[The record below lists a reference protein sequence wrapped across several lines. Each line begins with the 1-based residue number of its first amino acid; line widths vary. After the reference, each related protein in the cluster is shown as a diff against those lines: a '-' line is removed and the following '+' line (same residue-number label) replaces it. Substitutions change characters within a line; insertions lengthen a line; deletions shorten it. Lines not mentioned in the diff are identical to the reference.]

1 MVECRYCGERNDAE
15 EQRCVR
21 CLRRLHLSGP
31 IAGPIAGPSAGPN
44 AAPKAPEFYPLA
56 TATAPSLEA
65 LAGGAAGN
73 PQETP
78 QPPASPLFQQLLFR
92 DGPGSP
98 KVIPIPTLTP
108 LRPQVRE
115 SSPVRR
121 ARPRNAVPRAPRIGD
136 SQQALEFDRFDANFD
151 DRRGTSALG
160 MQVDV
165 ICCDAPVALPTH
177 RIMAAAA
184 DISLVL
190 IALGLFLAIF
200 FGLGGDMSLSRRS
213 WPFLLGVAFVIAAF
227 YRFLWCLAG
236 GDTPGM
242 RFARLRLVDFDGLA
256 PSRDQRL
263 LRQVASL
270 LSVLSAGLG
279 LVWAL
284 VDEENLTW
292 HDHISKT
299 FPTPGA

>member
-1 MVECRYCGERNDAE
+1 MVECRYCGEHNDAE

-31 IAGPIAGPSAGPN
+31 PP
-44 AAPKAPEFYPLA
+44 APKAAPDFYPLA
-56 TATAPSLEA
+56 TATAPVLEA
-65 LAGGAAGN
+65 LPGGAALPGGVAPK

-78 QPPASPLFQQLLFR
+78 APPASPLFQQLLFR
-92 DGPGSP
+92 DAPGSP

-121 ARPRNAVPRAPRIGD
+121 ARPRNAAPRGPRSGD
-136 SQQALEFDRFDANFD
+136 SQQALEFDSARFDASFD

-177 RIMAAAA
+177 RMMAAAA
-184 DISLVL
+184 DVSLVL
-190 IALGLFLAIF
+190 IAVGLFLAIF

-213 WPFLLGVAFVIAAF
+213 LPFLLGVAFVIAAF

-242 RFARLRLVDFDGLA
+242 RFARLRLVDFDGRA
-256 PSRDQRL
+256 PNRDQRL

-299 FPTPGA
+299 FPTPG